1 MKKNIPTLIFI
12 LISIVGYSQTTI
24 NAGNV
29 SGTWS
34 KAGSPYLVQGDINV
48 LAGQK
53 LTITEG
59 VKVEFQGAYRLRVYG
74 SIQALGKT
82 NDTVIFT
89 PKDKNVG
96 WKGIIVY
103 KNNPTD
109 DSIIFNNARFEFSKN
124 FTYSFKTDTGVLHI
138 QDNDKTAFSNVV
150 FFKNMGSRYTCLRM
164 TNSTFNMQNCYFMQ
178 NQALDDRVNGDNS
191 GLSCITLTSCIGIIN
206 NTKFISNKSWNPN
219 NPNDSATGQA
229 GSACSF
235 GSSNLTIS
243 NCLFDSNYATTAAP
257 ALAIIGTNSK
267 ISIDNCNFTNNFS
280 REGYTLNCY
289 FESNPNNQVALNNCL
304 FDNNVSRKVG
314 PGFPTNDIFM
324 YSKSATG
331 NSMKIYNTKFTNSRF
346 ISVQTFEQGSMSFYN
361 CVWENN
367 DVQYGCVN
375 AGRYGI
381 VNLYNCRITNNA
393 NGIYVFQTGK
403 VNIYNSLVAFNG
415 SDEDTLRYGFYVSDA
430 PDKANIYNSIFSNN
444 RSDGRINN
452 IGTEIGSV
460 DNGYI
465 NKIHNTIIEGGTAG
479 TKHINRFNPIRDT
492 AHILDAKNII
502 NVTPTFVNPATTYGI
517 AGFKPGLDFH
527 LVNNCGNSPGYMH
540 EQGTMSNLNVPS
552 YDTFPITDFDG
563 NPRIQCKQI
572 DIGPYEIEGLANVV
586 DVTLS
591 EDTLKVCP
599 ETNAIFK
606 SNHCGTAVTYQWQQ
620 QNGGTWSNLQT
631 QTTQTVSQMGN
642 YRVIAEQVACS
653 TKDTAYGYFTNFPK
667 PIPNLGADKSLN
679 INDSLLFNPG
689 SFSAYSWNNG
699 SVKSTGK
706 LLPVKNGDTLI
717 WVEVTDANGCKGRDS
732 VKITVSGVKNIEL
745 LSKLNIQAYP
755 NPTNSILNFTGSENI
770 EAITVYD
777 VKGSVKL
784 TSTKNTNHIDLSG
797 LPMGIYILA
806 IQTKEGV
813 GSLRVVKE

>member
-1 MKKNIPTLIFI
+1 MKKNIPTLILF
-12 LISIVGYSQTTI
+12 LISTVGYSQTTI

-29 SGTWS
+29 SGTWN

-74 SIQALGKT
+74 SIQALGKA

-96 WKGIIVY
+96 WKGIDVY
-103 KNNPTD
+103 KNAPAD
-109 DSIIFNNARFEFSKN
+109 DSIIFNHVKFEYAKDIDYN
-124 FTYSFKTDTGVLHI
+124 YVAVRGI
-138 QDNDKTAFSNVV
+138 
-150 FFKNMGSRYTCLRM
+150 LRI
-164 TNSTFNMQNCYFMQ
+164 
-178 NQALDDRVNGDNS
+178 D
-191 GLSCITLTSCIGIIN
+191 
-206 NTKFISNKSWNPN
+206 
-219 NPNDSATGQA
+219 
-229 GSACSF
+229 
-235 GSSNLTIS
+235 
-243 NCLFDSNYATTAAP
+243 
-257 ALAIIGTNSK
+257 TNSK
-267 ISIDNCNFTNNFS
+267 VSINNMLFYRNKAALGSCLFFRKVKFYIENVDFIENEAIDERTSNTNSAGACMRLLSGSEGVLKNVKILRNKAWAPNNVNDSTTGLSGAIITINGGKIQFLGMDFKDNYCSKDRAIAIAGDSNNLKFEDCNFINNSS
-280 REGYTLNCY
+280 REGLVVSCN
-289 FESNPNNQVALNNCL
+289 FEASVDNQVTLNNCL

-324 YSKSATG
+324 YSKSALG
-331 NSMKIYNTKFTNSRF
+331 NSMKIYNTKFTNSKY
-346 ISVQTFEQGSMSFYN
+346 ISVTTFEQGSMSFYN

-367 DVQYGCVN
+367 NAQYGCVN
-375 AGRYGI
+375 SGRYGI

-393 NGIYVFQTGK
+393 NGVYVFQTGK
-403 VNIYNSLVAFNG
+403 ANIYNSLVAFNG

-745 LSKLNIQAYP
+745 LTKLNIQAYP
-755 NPTNSILNFTGSENI
+755 NPTNNILNFTGSENI

-777 VKGSVKL
+777 VKGSIKL
-784 TSTKNTNHIDLSG
+784 TSNKNTNHIDLSS
-797 LPMGIYILA
+797 LPTGVYILA